1 MIAKVNTHSE
11 YASLW
16 SKSFQEKNIFLM
28 DEVRDCLYFYI
39 NLPRKQH
46 QSNDRKGQ
54 QPVRIRFLVI
64 QIFQE
69 KNIFLMD
76 EVRDCLYL
84 GKTLRKQTY

>member
-1 MIAKVNTHSE
+1 
-11 YASLW
+11 
-16 SKSFQEKNIFLM
+16 M

-84 GKTLRKQTY
+84 GKTLRKQTYQSVHTNYQDASSPLHLFTCLHRTYT